1 MSNEVIGK
9 IEFSREDLRDID
21 WRVEQ
26 KLSRL
31 LAERDLYYDGLW
43 QGFWLAICILVLVWA
58 YFPELKAWLTMK
70 AK

>member
-1 MSNEVIGK
+1 MSNEVTGK
-9 IEFSREDLRDID
+9 IEFSREDIKDID

-43 QGFWLAICILVLVWA
+43 QGFWIAVFAMVLL
-58 YFPELKAWLTMK
+58 YTYMPELKAWLTTK
-70 AK
+70 AR